1 MRLSRSRPK
10 LSEPKGAAQ
19 LGPAILLLP
28 TICSGFFSGSQSA
41 AIAAKTY
48 TAIIARPTTV
58 LVDMVDLAVT
68 NARIEDAIEHVDERV
83 GRHEQRGDDQHAGLN
98 ERIVALI

>member
-58 LVDMVDLAVT
+58 LVDMVHLVDLAVT

-83 GRHEQRGDDQHAGLN
+83 GRHEQRGDNQHAGL
-98 ERIVALI
+98 